1 MHAENGLKDRAL
13 VIELVGPWG
22 AGKSALFRSLLRH
35 DRMAKDAPCVWTL
48 PTPLLIMGGVQMLT
62 NILSLFRTAGRIT
75 WKEGR
80 QLARLRALYQQL
92 SWERR
97 KGARFIVVDE
107 GAAVIL
113 SWLRKSA
120 HQAAYRL
127 TPAPWWPRIV
137 RQWAESVDIVV
148 FLDASD
154 PILSERIR
162 TREQRHPLKESPDGE
177 LSKSLGRI
185 RADYES
191 VLADLARHPE
201 PTVLAFRTDQT
212 SIANITEQVLA
223 AVHQRQ
229 HAN

>member
-1 MHAENGLKDRAL
+1 MHAENGLKGRAL

-22 AGKSALFRSLLRH
+22 AGKSALFHSLLRH
-35 DRMAKDAPCVWTL
+35 DRTAKDAPCVWTL
-48 PTPLLIMGGVQMLT
+48 PTPLLIMGGVQMMT
-62 NILSLFRTAGRIT
+62 NILSLFRTTGRIK

-92 SWERR
+92 TWERR
-97 KGARFIVVDE
+97 KGARVIIVDE

-120 HQAAYRL
+120 HQAANRL
-127 TPAPWWPRIV
+127 NPAPWWPRIV
-137 RQWAESVDIVV
+137 RQWAKAVDIVV

-154 PILSERIR
+154 PILAERIR
-162 TREQRHPLKESPDGE
+162 RREQRHPLKDSPDGE
-177 LSKSLGRI
+177 LSRSLGSI
-185 RADYES
+185 RAEYEN
-191 VLADLARHPE
+191 VLSDLATHPG

-212 SIANITEQVLA
+212 SIASITEQVFA
-223 AVHQRQ
+223 AVNQRQ

>member
-22 AGKSALFRSLLRH
+22 AGKSALFHSLLRH

-48 PTPLLIMGGVQMLT
+48 PTPLLIMGGVQTIT
-62 NILSLFRTAGRIT
+62 NILSLFRTAGRIK

-92 SWERR
+92 LWERR

-120 HQAAYRL
+120 HQAAHRL

-137 RQWAESVDIVV
+137 RQWAKSVDIVV

-154 PILSERIR
+154 PILTERIR
-162 TREQRHPLKESPDGE
+162 TREQRRPLKESPDE

-185 RADYES
+185 RAEYES
-191 VLADLARHPE
+191 VLADLATHPE
-201 PTVLAFRTDQT
+201 PTVLAFRTDET

-223 AVHQRQ
+223 AVSRRQ